1 MCLIIKSDNA
11 SELKQNLL
19 TSAYHNNSDG
29 FGGMFLADG
38 KIQTFKHLPKT
49 EADVIKFLEIYR
61 GKKLLEIIQNFLGY
75 DYLQSYVINKNEM
88 IDIITQFFKN
98 TEMKLLTP

>member
-49 EADVIKFLEIYR
+49 EGDVVAF
-61 GKKLLEIIQNFLGY
+61 
-75 DYLQSYVINKNEM
+75 SS
-88 IDIITQFFKN
+88 
-98 TEMKLLTP
+98 

>member
-38 KIQTFKHLPKT
+38 KIQTFKELPKSCLLYT
-49 EADVIKFLEIYR
+49 SPSPRDR
-61 GKKLLEIIQNFLGY
+61 G
-75 DYLQSYVINKNEM
+75 
-88 IDIITQFFKN
+88 
-98 TEMKLLTP
+98 

>member
-29 FGGMFLADG
+29 
-38 KIQTFKHLPKT
+38 IN
-49 EADVIKFLEIYR
+49 VCR
-61 GKKLLEIIQNFLGY
+61 
-75 DYLQSYVINKNEM
+75 DYK
-88 IDIITQFFKN
+88 FKN
-98 TEMKLLTP
+98 RIEAPE

>member
-29 FGGMFLADG
+29 FGGLG
-38 KIQTFKHLPKT
+38 PEL
-49 EADVIKFLEIYR
+49 IKL
-61 GKKLLEIIQNFLGY
+61 KL
-75 DYLQSYVINKNEM
+75 SA
-88 IDIITQFFKN
+88 
-98 TEMKLLTP
+98 